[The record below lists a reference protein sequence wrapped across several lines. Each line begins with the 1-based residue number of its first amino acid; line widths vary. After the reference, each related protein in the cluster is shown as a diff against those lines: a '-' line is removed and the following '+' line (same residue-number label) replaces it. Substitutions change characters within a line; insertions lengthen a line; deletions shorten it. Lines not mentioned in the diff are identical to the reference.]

1 MEGIILQDYI
11 YNVRTTYGPL
21 EEKEIEV
28 YRHHG
33 IFFFFFF
40 FLVQRSW
47 DFGNLNLMP
56 LFPGLYNIYYRIFM
70 RCPDFG

>member
-40 FLVQRSW
+40 FSCAEVLGFWQFKPHAIIPRIIQHILS
-47 DFGNLNLMP
+47 
-56 LFPGLYNIYYRIFM
+56 YIYALS
-70 RCPDFG
+70 